1 MKNTSSK
8 VLKNGELLLQFV
20 IVIFTAFVVIICTI
34 GCFSYVVE
42 TDRKSFKTTIEDVV
56 IANEKEIVAIFTNEI
71 LKDSTLILKYDDVSI
86 TENKIDEKKSFIA
99 ELKGNTI
106 KYNIINQKVEKYD
119 ESKISSSFVLMIIT
133 IIGST
138 SIFVI
143 FFIFVIRGLE
153 KLLKKQI

>member
-1 MKNTSSK
+1 MKNISSK
-8 VLKNGELLLQFV
+8 VLKYGELLLQFV

-56 IANEKEIVAIFTNEI
+56 IANEKEIVAIFTNER

-138 SIFVI
+138 FIFVI
-143 FFIFVIRGLE
+143 FFIFVIRGLK

>member
-56 IANEKEIVAIFTNEI
+56 VANEKEIVAIFTNEI

>member
-56 IANEKEIVAIFTNEI
+56 IANEKEIVAIFTNER

>member
-1 MKNTSSK
+1 MKNISSK
-8 VLKNGELLLQFV
+8 VLKYGELLLQFV

-34 GCFSYVVE
+34 GCFRYVLE

-56 IANEKEIVAIFTNEI
+56 IANEKEIVAIFTYER

-86 TENKIDEKKSFIA
+86 TENKIDEKKSFVA

>member
-1 MKNTSSK
+1 MKNISSK
-8 VLKNGELLLQFV
+8 VLKYGELLLQFV

-56 IANEKEIVAIFTNEI
+56 IANEKEIVAIFTNER

-153 KLLKKQI
+153 KLFKKQI